1 MNTLAVQ
8 NKVRGYSS
16 SPKISKFYRKI
27 SGMSTWKP
35 IVSTLIKC
43 ISKDLSLTKIVNFTD
58 KDFVFAVF

>member
-1 MNTLAVQ
+1 MSGHIAHT
-8 NKVRGYSS
+8 YSS
-16 SPKISKFYRKI
+16 KQGWNKISKFYRKI

-35 IVSTLIKC
+35 IVFTLIKC